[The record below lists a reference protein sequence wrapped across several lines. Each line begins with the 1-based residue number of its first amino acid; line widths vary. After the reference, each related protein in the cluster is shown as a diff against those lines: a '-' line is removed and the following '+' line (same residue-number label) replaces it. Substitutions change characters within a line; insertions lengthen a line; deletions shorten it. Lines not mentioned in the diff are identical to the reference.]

1 MVLAVSEDAGRSK
14 TEGSIPPNKLVI
26 LIHSQFCGRFLFDYF
41 SDMDDADDAD
51 KDIKNLRHPRHP
63 RQSDSKYK
71 FSDKFGGR
79 GTFMLISVIFGESFC
94 VFPTFVSHLIV
105 CEHA

>member
-1 MVLAVSEDAGRSK
+1 MVLAVSEDVGRSK
-14 TEGSIPPNKLVI
+14 AGDQPPNLLVI

-71 FSDKFGGR
+71 FSDK
-79 GTFMLISVIFGESFC
+79 LGEEGLLC
-94 VFPTFVSHLIV
+94 
-105 CEHA
+105 

>member
-14 TEGSIPPNKLVI
+14 AEGITPPNQLVI

-41 SDMDDADDAD
+41 SDADDAD
-51 KDIKNLRHPRHP
+51 KNIKNLRHLRHP

-71 FSDKFGGR
+71 FSDK
-79 GTFMLISVIFGESFC
+79 LGEEGLLC
-94 VFPTFVSHLIV
+94 
-105 CEHA
+105 

>member
-14 TEGSIPPNKLVI
+14 AGDQPPNQLVI

-41 SDMDDADDAD
+41 SDADDAD
-51 KDIKNLRHPRHP
+51 KNIKNLRHLRHP

-71 FSDKFGGR
+71 FSDK
-79 GTFMLISVIFGESFC
+79 LGEEGLLC
-94 VFPTFVSHLIV
+94 
-105 CEHA
+105 